1 MALGIK
7 GFRARRRSG
16 WAAEPESAEVVDY
29 EEKIPLTQLVQ
40 RWLTENPRTVRNAIF
55 GILGATVVIIIVFV
69 LYAAARDEHSRK
81 LHAALEKYD
90 QIKILPKGEARAL
103 QMKEFGTSLI
113 PVCQQTISTIE
124 SAAACFTAG
133 NALLE
138 AREFAQAADA
148 FSRAVSAYD
157 SDSMVSV
164 ARFMQAQALEGAREF
179 EKALAVYK
187 QLEAPYAAVKK
198 SEMSIFH
205 QARMLYYLGK
215 FDEAEEKFVKI
226 SRESEGKE
234 FAAPS
239 RNYISILNAQ
249 RGNKPVAP
257 PTEPQKK

>member
-1 MALGIK
+1 MALGMK

-16 WAAEPESAEVVDY
+16 KAGETESPETQVY
-29 EEKIPLTQLVQ
+29 EEKIPLSQHILQ
-40 RWLTENPRTVRNAIF
+40 WISENPRTIRNSLYAVMAVTVIV
-55 GILGATVVIIIVFV
+55 ILVFV
-69 LYAAARDEHSRK
+69 LHAAARDEHSRK

-103 QMKEFGTSLI
+103 QMKEFGASLK
-113 PVCQQTISTIE
+113 PVCEQTISTIE
-124 SAAACFTAG
+124 SAAACLTAG

-138 AREFAQAADA
+138 GREFVQAADA
-148 FSRAVSAYD
+148 FSRAASAYD
-157 SDSMVSV
+157 TEAMVSV
-164 ARFMQAQALEGAREF
+164 ARFLQAQALESAKEF

-187 QLEAPYAAVKK
+187 QLEGAYGAVKK
-198 SEMSIFH
+198 SEMSTYH

-239 RNYISILNAQ
+239 RNYISLLNAQ
-249 RGNKPVAP
+249 RSAAA
-257 PTEPQKK
+257 KK